1 VAAVREYIAV
11 RALTLTAF
19 GNQFDTT
26 DRTVRRFLKEGKMR
40 RANFEAMAASMG
52 LTAAELLQGLVPSV
66 NPRKPR

>member
-1 VAAVREYIAV
+1 
-11 RALTLTAF
+11 
-19 GNQFDTT
+19 
-26 DRTVRRFLKEGKMR
+26 MR